1 MNVQLSSEFT
11 SSIGSIAQEPG
22 LWPGRSVACAP
33 PRNESAQPIERV
45 PLVAT
50 KRSAARY
57 GVQCRR
63 NRNRPVSISAG
74 RDEEGHGRLGGG
86 SRTPTSRTRV
96 ATDAVLTDTAIVT
109 SGGVPDTC
117 YQRLVAAVG
126 RAINEADPIRLL
138 EAGAPTDEYSPE
150 IAAILPR
157 LAGVQ
162 DLSDVTDVLHEEF
175 VHWFD
180 QGIAGPREAYE
191 EPARRIWSALLEYR
205 DIVQ

>member
-1 MNVQLSSEFT
+1 MSAFRLWRQSDRRHGTVSSAGATATGLS
-11 SSIGSIAQEPG
+11 
-22 LWPGRSVACAP
+22 V
-33 PRNESAQPIERV
+33 
-45 PLVAT
+45 
-50 KRSAARY
+50 Y
-57 GVQCRR
+57 
-63 NRNRPVSISAG
+63 RPVVTRKVTAV
-74 RDEEGHGRLGGG
+74 GGG

-109 SGGVPDTC
+109 YGGGPTTC
-117 YQRLVAAVG
+117 YQRLVAAVE
-126 RAINEADPIRLL
+126 RAINEVDPIRLL
-138 EAGAPTDEYSPE
+138 EAGAATDEYSPE

-162 DLSDVTDVLHEEF
+162 GLSDITDVLHEEF

-191 EPARRIWSALLEYR
+191 EPARRIWSAPLEYR